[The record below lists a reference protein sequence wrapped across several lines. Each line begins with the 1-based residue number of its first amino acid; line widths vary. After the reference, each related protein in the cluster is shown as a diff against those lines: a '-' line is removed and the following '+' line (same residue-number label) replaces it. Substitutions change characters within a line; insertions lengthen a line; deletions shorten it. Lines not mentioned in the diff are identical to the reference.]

1 MKCLYIGSDVRRM
14 FPSRFNI
21 CKPSAH
27 HSFAIITL
35 YCNTLET
42 IATMLCSSAFI
53 ITVLGPVALGAAL
66 PASVAR
72 QGKHKLNRRYSSK
85 LIFGAGSSLHESAEM
100 IKVRAEDGDP
110 DEAVVYAWS
119 TSEGE
124 TVNGAKSR
132 RAEEGDADEAVVY
145 AWSASEGD
153 MVNGAK
159 LH

>member
-1 MKCLYIGSDVRRM
+1 
-14 FPSRFNI
+14 
-21 CKPSAH
+21 
-27 HSFAIITL
+27 
-35 YCNTLET
+35 
-42 IATMLCSSAFI
+42 MLCSSAFI

-72 QGKHKLNRRYSSK
+72 Q
-85 LIFGAGSSLHESAEM
+85 GSSLHESAEM